1 MTHASRR
8 QGRSA
13 VRTTGERGLAL
24 IVAMLVAALAAAVAI
39 SLATA
44 QAQWTAQVA
53 QRRDQVQAQ
62 SIALAGIQWTRQIL
76 DATRSAPF
84 NHLGEAWALPLPA
97 TPVENGSVEGHIV
110 DAQGMLNVNN
120 LADGNQTVSERQRFD
135 RLFNALR
142 IPPATLAAM
151 VDWVDSDSIEEPGGA
166 EDSWYGRM
174 AQPGLAANMP
184 AVRIDELAAVR
195 GVNPT
200 VLAAMTRFVT
210 ALPDAT
216 PLNVNTAP
224 AELLAASIDGVEP
237 AALATLLASRA
248 QQPFQNIGDFRARL
262 PQGASPIGPDS
273 MYTVKSRFFLV
284 SVRARQG
291 DTVAQARALID
302 RAGSASPRVVWQT
315 IE

>member
-120 LADGNQTVSERQRFD
+120 LADGNQTVLERQRFD

-142 IPPATLAAM
+142 VPPATLAAM

-184 AVRIDELAAVR
+184 VVRIDELAAVR

-224 AELLAASIDGVEP
+224 AEVLVARVPDLTLIDAKRLV
-237 AALATLLASRA
+237 ASRDRA
-248 QQPFQNIGDFRARL
+248 YFKDLGDALQRLREAVPTATDSGLAVATRYFTGDGTVTYGRAR
-262 PQGASPIGPDS
+262 
-273 MYTVKSRFFLV
+273 
-284 SVRARQG
+284 
-291 DTVAQARALID
+291 VAARALVKRD
-302 RAGSASPRVVWQT
+302 AGRLEVLWVKEAT
-315 IE
+315 

>member
-120 LADGNQTVSERQRFD
+120 LADGNQTVLERQRFD

-142 IPPATLAAM
+142 VPPATLAAM

-184 AVRIDELAAVR
+184 VVRIDELAAVR

-262 PQGASPIGPDS
+262 PQGASSIGPDS

>member
-13 VRTTGERGLAL
+13 VRATGERGLAL

-142 IPPATLAAM
+142 VPPATLAAM

>member
-62 SIALAGIQWTRQIL
+62 SIALAGLQWTRQIL

-97 TPVENGSVEGHIV
+97 TPVENGSVEGRIV

>member
-120 LADGNQTVSERQRFD
+120 LADGNQTVLERQRFD

-184 AVRIDELAAVR
+184 VVRIDELAAVR

-262 PQGASPIGPDS
+262 PQGASSIGPDS

>member
-13 VRTTGERGLAL
+13 VRATGERGLAL

-120 LADGNQTVSERQRFD
+120 LADGNQTVLERQRFD

>member
-142 IPPATLAAM
+142 VPPATLAAM